1 MLQVASFHY
10 NSRNATTGMV
20 MGVSSYGTVVTLID
34 DYLIDLILAKPHARA
49 RGALEKH
56 IGAGGS
62 GVRGRFRRVCMV
74 CMASHAHTNMITY
87 ETYNALRSREVCI
100 VTTIQSAT

>member
-34 DYLIDLILAKPHARA
+34 DYLIGNYGDLGRSVCTLQKPGEEPAEACVLHVAETDLDA
-49 RGALEKH
+49 YAASASA
-56 IGAGGS
+56 AGS
-62 GVRGRFRRVCMV
+62 DEPTEF
-74 CMASHAHTNMITY
+74 
-87 ETYNALRSREVCI
+87 
-100 VTTIQSAT
+100 TTTFGPM